1 MKKTIFAIAACL
13 LSQAALADQAS
24 TGPVG
29 VNCRKAIYSEALG
42 AFMNK
47 NDVSQT
53 EVKILGLAVAGYV
66 DNAIGV
72 IIGTSANK
80 SGYSE
85 VAVTLA
91 PGSSNFN
98 LLTCSVVAGS
108 ALVP

>member
-80 SGYSE
+80 SYSE